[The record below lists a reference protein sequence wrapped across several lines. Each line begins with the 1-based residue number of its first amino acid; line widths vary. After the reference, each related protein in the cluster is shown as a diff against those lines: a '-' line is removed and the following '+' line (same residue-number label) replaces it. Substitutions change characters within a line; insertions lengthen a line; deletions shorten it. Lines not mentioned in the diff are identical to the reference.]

1 MRIQKENEE
10 QTPKSGDGDHQKL
23 EQGFYTFVQEDYFP
37 SMKHLGLCGNTSR
50 NYQALELSS
59 IVFER

>member
-1 MRIQKENEE
+1 MIIQKENEE

-37 SMKHLGLCGNTSR
+37 LYETLR
-50 NYQALELSS
+50 ALWKY
-59 IVFER
+59 F